1 MLLGLDQ
8 GSMTAYEGGERPGV
22 LATNGGK
29 PERWVL
35 VVSTARR
42 WCCT

>member
-29 PERWVL
+29 PER
-35 VVSTARR
+35 
-42 WCCT
+42 